1 MPSTQRLEA
10 SSAEK
15 ICQLWAHSIVDG
27 IVCRWY
33 QLGPTS
39 DINCGFGLARSIAL
53 DDSEPESQHPCSRP
67 PGDIENTGEESTRGL
82 PNENGSRHGK
92 ALNGMLC
99 HMPEVKA
106 TDVSQV
112 HLLSAE
118 GEEI

>member
-15 ICQLWAHSIVDG
+15 ICQLWAHYSIVDG

-39 DINCGFGLARSIAL
+39 DINRSIAL
-53 DDSEPESQHPCSRP
+53 DDSELESRHPCSRP
-67 PGDIENTGEESTRGL
+67 PGDIENTGEKSTRGL

-99 HMPEVKA
+99 HMPEIKA